1 MGMLNILP
9 ENILRFQQYTMR
21 IAVRLVFF
29 VLYVF
34 VGAFQTNQLFAQQ
47 TADDLAL
54 QLEQKLFSGE
64 AIRMKFSL
72 GSGEKVEIT
81 TDVKRNRVRIESTS
95 ITLVSDG
102 TTVWNYSKRNKQV
115 TIDGASSN
123 PNSAI
128 QKPQDLFRFSS
139 NYAVSI
145 VKHTGNEYTLELIP
159 NERIQAL
166 FKSAGGLSSILLTV
180 IRKSAKSITIKRA
193 TAQSKA
199 GRTETGALK
208 VESIKKLSSTEFVF
222 KTPEGA
228 KTVDLRE

>member
-1 MGMLNILP
+1 
-9 ENILRFQQYTMR
+9 MR
-21 IAVRLVFF
+21 PAIRTVCF
-29 VLYVF
+29 VLF
-34 VGAFQTNQLFAQQ
+34 AFLSALLPAQLRAQP
-47 TADDLAL
+47 TANALAF

-81 TDVKRNRVRIESTS
+81 TDVKRNRIRIESTS
-95 ITLVSDG
+95 LTIVSDG

-123 PNSAI
+123 PNSAL

-139 NYAVSI
+139 NYSATI

-159 NERIQAL
+159 NDRIQAL
-166 FKSAGGLSSILLTV
+166 FKSAGGLNSILVTV
-180 IRKSAKSITIKRA
+180 IRKNARSITIKRA
-193 TAQSKA
+193 IAQGKEGS
-199 GRTETGALK
+199 TETGALR
-208 VESIKKLSSTEFVF
+208 VESLKKLSATEFVF
-222 KTPEGA
+222 KTPDGA